1 MTAYRVTAGETRTG
15 LTLTPDAMRHVKAWV
30 AAAGIEAGPLFR
42 GMLKGCRMACALD
55 AGDVARVL
63 NAMAGKAGLMRAVP
77 LAMVLISALFGTA
90 NAQTPPPSPSAAAA
104 AQAQQPASGSYDLAG
119 ARAAGVPDGQT
130 ADFLAPLH
138 GYDLAGARAAGV
150 PDSQTAEF
158 LAALPIRRPPP
169 PPPTNAAPAAQAEQP
184 APAPAP
190 APTDPYNVGAALKA
204 GYSPSEIADYIGAKG
219 WFDVAGARS
228 AGYSDSEIVNH
239 LASLPAPPP
248 PPPANA
254 APAAQVQ
261 QPAPAPA
268 PASAATAPGHPVL
281 DPTPTR
287 APGAREAASVHDI
300 YERARSSVVLLIG
313 YDANNQPLALG
324 SGFFVKSDIIATN
337 MHVIE
342 GASSVKAKY
351 MSGDVATITTI
362 SGIDSDHDV
371 ALLESPIHQSGLPLQ
386 LSNPDIGEPIVAIG
400 NPRGLEGTV
409 STGIVSGIRRDKAD
423 TYYQITAPI
432 SPGSSGGPI
441 INQDGQVIGIS
452 TFYLAQGQNL
462 NFAVPA
468 IYVDHLLATPRK
480 IALSARTQLS
490 KPRVVVQGHE
500 NVSVIDPFISG
511 AVDDLLEA
519 SVFNRTENTIKHVR
533 IIAILHKETVGG
545 PIVDYINL
553 EVSDNIPPHLSK
565 RFSHH
570 DSDLAGHGDDGQSSG
585 GFGVR
590 KGRWVAEFRV
600 LDYEIIKDI
609 AGDLGIPR

>member
-1 MTAYRVTAGETRTG
+1 MSSSKFLPLVSRLCARTVSHR
-15 LTLTPDAMRHVKAWV
+15 P
-30 AAAGIEAGPLFR
+30 
-42 GMLKGCRMACALD
+42 MLSYEWRPA
-55 AGDVARVL
+55 VL
-63 NAMAGKAGLMRAVP
+63 NQQRGTMIRTVSLAV
-77 LAMVLISALFGTA
+77 VLVSALFGAA
-90 NAQTPPPSPSAAAA
+90 NAQTRDQQRTRCADQNLDVSIGGCTAFNQSGQETPKNLVR
-104 AQAQQPASGSYDLAG
+104 AQQPAGGFNIAG
-119 ARAAGVPDGQT
+119 ARDAGYSDSEII
-130 ADFLAPLH
+130 DYLAPRLP
-138 GYDLAGARAAGV
+138 GYDLAGARA
-150 PDSQTAEF
+150 
-158 LAALPIRRPPP
+158 L
-169 PPPTNAAPAAQAEQP
+169 AAQAGLTP
-184 APAPAP
+184 A
-190 APTDPYNVGAALKA
+190 AADA
-204 GYSPSEIADYIGAKG
+204 QIAEY
-219 WFDVAGARS
+219 
-228 AGYSDSEIVNH
+228 
-239 LASLPAPPP
+239 LATPPISSPAPPP
-248 PPPANA
+248 PPASTGWSDLGLHDWTSPAYPPPLARA
-254 APAAQVQ
+254 AAAAQAQASIDAEIKALDEEYPDWRRIVGAVDISKR
-261 QPAPAPA
+261 QPDPNSAYRKWLATKDA
-268 PASAATAPGHPVL
+268 AYQALINSSTSAAVIAGSIRAFQAETKTLTAA
-281 DPTPTR
+281 TPR
-287 APGAREAASVHDI
+287 VGGAREAPSVHDI
-300 YERARSSVVLLIG
+300 YERARSSVVLLVG

-351 MSGDVATITTI
+351 MSGEVATITTI
-362 SGIDSDHDV
+362 SGIDPDHDV
-371 ALLESPIHQSGLPLQ
+371 VLLESPIHQSGLPLQ

-468 IYVDHLLATPRK
+468 TYVDHLLVAPRK

-500 NVSVIDPFISG
+500 KVTVIDPFITG
-511 AVDDLLEA
+511 AVYNMLEA
-519 SVFNRTENTIKHVR
+519 SVFNGTENTIKNVR
-533 IIAILHKETVGG
+533 IIAILHKESVGG

-590 KGRWVAEFRV
+590 KGRWVTDFRV